1 MRSLSNVRVGAIA
14 LLLCGGIAAHPAT
27 GSAQGALVPTAE
39 WRGAPVFTNW
49 SFGTAIEQAA
59 GDISSVR
66 QLAVPLR
73 ARMRIRDRWSVDVA
87 GAVSSS
93 TVSLTAGG
101 TKRTITQSGL
111 SDLNVRLT
119 GPLVG
124 DAFMLTAGINLPTG
138 ATELGADA
146 TAVVQAIA
154 APGLSMPVSA
164 LGLGLGGTL
173 GVLGA
178 REVGPWA
185 VALGASVEQ
194 RTEYTPIALALSSG
208 KSLTTLAPGMATHL
222 SLGADRSIG
231 TKRLALVVVGDLYAE
246 DGLTLAAGNAK
257 STSNYSLGPQVSA
270 IGRLDFAAA
279 GWRETA
285 VNASVR
291 MRSEF
296 TDAAGTKVA
305 GSGGSYL
312 EGSFIGVR
320 GAAAQRGLILGLDA
334 RWHSGLEFTSA
345 LVGASVAAAGA
356 TVGVDW
362 PFADASI
369 RVALRGQVGSINT
382 GSGSTGMTGL
392 QLSGTI
398 GARGGAR

>member
-1 MRSLSNVRVGAIA
+1 MRSLSNARA
-14 LLLCGGIAAHPAT
+14 LALVALAVAAGTPAVLT
-27 GSAQGALVPTAE
+27 AQGALAPTAE
-39 WRGAPVFTNW
+39 WRGAPVFTSW
-49 SFGTAIEQAA
+49 SFGTAVEQSA
-59 GDISSVR
+59 GDVSAVR
-66 QLAVPLR
+66 QFAVPLR
-73 ARMRIRDRWSVDVA
+73 ARFRIRDRWSVDVA

-93 TVSLTAGG
+93 TVTLKTGTTNRSLSL
-101 TKRTITQSGL
+101 SGL

-119 GPLVG
+119 GPLIG
-124 DAFMLTAGINLPTG
+124 DAILLTAGLNVPTG
-138 ATELGADA
+138 STELGADA

-173 GVLGA
+173 GILGA

-208 KSLTTLAPGMATHL
+208 QSRTTLAPGMATHL

-231 TKRLALVVVGDLYAE
+231 SKRLALVVVGDLYAE
-246 DGLTLAAGNAK
+246 DGLTLAAGSAS

-270 IGRLDFAAA
+270 IGRLDFAKD

-285 VNASVR
+285 LNASVR

-296 TDAAGTKVA
+296 TDASGTKVT

-312 EGSFIGVR
+312 EGSIGGVR
-320 GAAAQRGLILGLDA
+320 GGPAQRGLILGADA

-345 LVGASVAAAGA
+345 LVGASVAAGGA
-356 TVGVDW
+356 TIGVDW
-362 PFADASI
+362 PFAQASI
-369 RVALRGQVGSINT
+369 RVALRGQFGTINT
-382 GSGSTGMTGL
+382 GSGSSSMTGL
-392 QLSGTI
+392 QLSGSI

>member
-1 MRSLSNVRVGAIA
+1 MRRLSNARA
-14 LLLCGGIAAHPAT
+14 LALVGIAVAAGTPAALV
-27 GSAQGALVPTAE
+27 AQGALAPTAE
-39 WRGAPVFTNW
+39 WRGAPVFTSW
-49 SFGTAIEQAA
+49 SFGTAIEQSA
-59 GDISSVR
+59 GDVSAVR

-73 ARMRIRDRWSVDVA
+73 ARFRIRDRWSVDVA

-93 TVSLTAGG
+93 TVTLKTGTTNRSLSL
-101 TKRTITQSGL
+101 SGL

-119 GPLVG
+119 GPLIG
-124 DAFMLTAGINLPTG
+124 DAILLTAGVNVPTG
-138 ATELGADA
+138 STELGADA

-173 GVLGA
+173 GILGA

-208 KSLTTLAPGMATHL
+208 QSRTTLAPGMATHL

-231 TKRLALVVVGDLYAE
+231 AKRLALVIVGDLYAE
-246 DGLTLAAGNAK
+246 DGLTLAAGSAS
-257 STSNYSLGPQVSA
+257 STSNYSLGPQVTA
-270 IGRLDFAAA
+270 IGRLDFAKD

-285 VNASVR
+285 LNASVR

-296 TDAAGTKVA
+296 TDAAGTKVT

-312 EGSFIGVR
+312 EGSIGGVR
-320 GAAAQRGLILGLDA
+320 GGPAQRGLILGADA

-356 TVGVDW
+356 TIGVDW
-362 PFADASI
+362 PFAQASI
-369 RVALRGQVGSINT
+369 RVALRGQFGSINT
-382 GSGSTGMTGL
+382 GSGSSSMTGL
-392 QLSGTI
+392 QLSGSI